1 MEIPIFLFVLNIQKK
16 TFHTKPHFGSK
27 CWRKANVDVDLA
39 YFALFLKKITGT
51 PINSPV
57 GKKGQKKQLSKKL
70 KAKAVLQVM
79 GMPSL
84 EGPFPVKIEPK

>member
-1 MEIPIFLFVLNIQKK
+1 MAQNVGEKPMLMWTWPI
-16 TFHTKPHFGSK
+16 
-27 CWRKANVDVDLA
+27 
-39 YFALFLKKITGT
+39 FALFLKKITGT

-70 KAKAVLQVM
+70 KAKAVLQVT

-84 EGPFPVKIEPK
+84 EGPFPVKIEPKQD